1 MADGSVIFDT
11 GLDLSGFQRD
21 AAQLAVMATQI
32 GSTLADSMQI
42 NPTLDVDGAET
53 SIDGLTSSLRESAA
67 AEALLGEQTRRTTEE
82 SQRQREETRRNREET
97 ERNREEI
104 DTYTRIMR
112 TLSEQLGIAA
122 NASRNAN
129 AEMRQINDALR
140 LDPTNV
146 ELLGQRFQTLGNQI
160 NSTEMQLT
168 QLRTVEQ
175 QMQQGFESGEIGEE
189 QYRGFRREI
198 INAESRLKSLTA
210 QRDNVDRLGDEF
222 QEAAVQVNHFGDEAN
237 TASKRIGNL
246 KAIGASALTAVA
258 TAAAAVGTAL
268 VASGTYAVKL
278 ASDLAESQNVIDT
291 TFGDNASA
299 INGFAKNAG
308 IAFGMSELEAKK
320 FNGTMGAML
329 KSMQLSD
336 AEVLNMSTSMVGL
349 AGDIASFYNLD
360 SQEAFDKIRS
370 GISGETEPLI
380 LAA

>member
-146 ELLGQRFQTLGNQI
+146 ELLGATFS
-160 NSTEMQLT
+160 NS
-168 QLRTVEQ
+168 R
-175 QMQQGFESGEIGEE
+175 
-189 QYRGFRREI
+189 
-198 INAESRLKSLTA
+198 KS
-210 QRDNVDRLGDEF
+210 NKF
-222 QEAAVQVNHFGDEAN
+222 
-237 TASKRIGNL
+237 NL
-246 KAIGASALTAVA
+246 KC
-258 TAAAAVGTAL
+258 
-268 VASGTYAVKL
+268 
-278 ASDLAESQNVIDT
+278 N
-291 TFGDNASA
+291 
-299 INGFAKNAG
+299 
-308 IAFGMSELEAKK
+308 
-320 FNGTMGAML
+320 
-329 KSMQLSD
+329 
-336 AEVLNMSTSMVGL
+336 
-349 AGDIASFYNLD
+349 
-360 SQEAFDKIRS
+360 
-370 GISGETEPLI
+370 
-380 LAA
+380 